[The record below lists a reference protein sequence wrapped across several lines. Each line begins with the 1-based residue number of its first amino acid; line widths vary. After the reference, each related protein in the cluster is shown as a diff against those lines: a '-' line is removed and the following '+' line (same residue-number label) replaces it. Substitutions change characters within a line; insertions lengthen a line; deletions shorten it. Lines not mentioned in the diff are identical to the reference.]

1 MFNTAQ
7 ARQLGF
13 PGAFALVALV
23 AAAGCSSS
31 VTSEQNSAIAIPSGA
46 TVAFR
51 GAASDGNPRVDPA
64 VSNDSIHHMIQRAIM
79 GQLKAKGY
87 TVVDSGQ
94 PSNFTIRYYLEL
106 ASTTGYAPTTGG
118 VSGPAVGGYRGY
130 GYGYGQDAQ
139 AQLASAQQTTMKKAS
154 FGVDLVDEKAGRT
167 VWRGAYEAEPKTTA
181 PDQARVNKVVA
192 EVMKSLPQVP

>member
-1 MFNTAQ
+1 MLNTART
-7 ARQLGF
+7 RQLGF
-13 PGAFALVALV
+13 PWAFAIAALVAV
-23 AAAGCSSS
+23 AGCSSS

-51 GAASDGNPRVDPA
+51 GSTSDGNPRVDPA
-64 VSNDSIHHMIQRAIM
+64 VSNDSIHRMIQRAIVS
-79 GQLKAKGY
+79 QLKQKGY

-94 PSNFTIRYYLEL
+94 PSIFTVRYYLEL
-106 ASTTGYAPTTGG
+106 ASTTGYAQTTGG

-167 VWRGAYEAEPKTTA
+167 VWRGAFEREPKSEA

-192 EVMKSLPQVP
+192 DVMKSLPQVP

>member
-1 MFNTAQ
+1 MTNTAQ
-7 ARQLGF
+7 TRQLGG
-13 PGAFALVALV
+13 PKALLLVALM

-31 VTSEQNSAIAIPSGA
+31 VTSEQNSAIPIPSGA

-51 GAASDGNPRVDPA
+51 GSASDGNPRVDPA
-64 VSNDSIHHMIQRAIM
+64 VSNDSIHQMIQRAIVT
-79 GQLKAKGY
+79 QLQAKGY

-94 PSNFTIRYYLEL
+94 PSNFTVRYYLEL
-106 ASTTGYAPTTGG
+106 ATTTGYAPTAGG

-139 AQLASAQQTTMKKAS
+139 AGLAAAQQAIMEKAS

-167 VWRGAYEAEPKTTA
+167 VWRGAFEREPKSKA
-181 PDQARVNKVVA
+181 PDEARVNKVVA
-192 EVMKSLPQVP
+192 DVMKSLPRVP